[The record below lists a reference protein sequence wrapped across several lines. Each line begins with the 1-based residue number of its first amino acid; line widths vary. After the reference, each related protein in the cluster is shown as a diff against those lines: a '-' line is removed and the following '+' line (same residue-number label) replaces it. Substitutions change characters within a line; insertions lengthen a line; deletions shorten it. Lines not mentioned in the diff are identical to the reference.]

1 MRKLKL
7 AITELVVESFDAV
20 VPKDGQRGTVRA
32 NATEPYW
39 CTIDPELC
47 QPQHTNDPQQ
57 RQCVT
62 PYVECSTEGWTC
74 VYC

>member
-7 AITELVVESFDAV
+7 AASELVVESFDPV
-20 VPKDGQRGTVRA
+20 VLRDGQRGTVRA
-32 NATEPYW
+32 HATEPYW

-47 QPQHTNDPQQ
+47 GEPYTNDPMQ